1 MNTETKHVNRGKGLL
16 NIIETVEGF
25 NKTTNI
31 LTATIIYQPYAKK
44 ITAREDGNGIITH
57 WNNSNVQIV
66 NNITD

>member
-16 NIIETVEGF
+16 NIIENVENTRPTSEESGSV
-25 NKTTNI
+25 
-31 LTATIIYQPYAKK
+31 KK